1 MQFNC
6 SHDEIVEVN
15 RLEPHPHNPNKHTQ
29 EQIERLA
36 KIINYQGQRSPIIV
50 WKQTNQV
57 VVGHGR
63 LEAMKHLGWDKVAVD
78 WQEFEDYE
86 QMYSHMTADNAI
98 GEWSALDLKDI
109 NNMFTDFGPEFDV
122 DLLGLKDFHVEP
134 LDKIEAPKLDDLDD
148 DEEDDEIECP
158 NCGERFKK

>member
-6 SHDEIVEVN
+6 SHDELVEVS
-15 RLEPHPHNPNKHTQ
+15 RLEPHPQNPNKHTQ

-50 WKQTNQV
+50 WRQTNQV

-78 WQEFEDYE
+78 WQDFKDYE

-109 NNMFTDFGPEFDV
+109 NKMFTDFGPDFDV
-122 DLLGLKDFHVEP
+122 DLLGLKDFNIEP
-134 LDKIEAPKLDDLDD
+134 LDKLEVPKLDNLDD

-158 NCGERFKK
+158 HCGERFKK